1 MASRNPETQPTLTLH
16 AEFLPNIRQTTLY
29 ITLPTNLDPIISLSE
44 SRRAV
49 TVSLPEPYDD
59 VSETI
64 KLPARVNEA
73 ARRVLEGR
81 QHTGTGNGT
90 RQKGELGS
98 ISRPGSGNWDERELS
113 FRMQIDPGDTGGGLL
128 RPDDEVTSEEYVPWM
143 AGDMGSYTRLGCRG
157 CGKVVLDCA
166 PAPAPGDTGSGWV
179 WKDLPS
185 GNWAE
190 MMDFWHC
197 HKPDTH
203 DHDHGDHTVSIEERN
218 SQVKGYGAANQVVAS
233 SGTGLVDVATFLV
246 AEGDCRGLQ
255 IQNENSK
262 KTSITCT
269 QCNALIGLEDPIAN
283 GWRLLKAALSA
294 YTPSTTEEKGT
305 WHTHPTET
313 VVAAQLL
320 ELVERES
327 ARRFVVHYSGK
338 DGLLLWVF
346 NPDLRYS
353 TTSTSHSTT
362 TTAHRGMKILF
373 QETSTVEDLLS
384 PENGK
389 PSSLSLEELKLPS
402 DIYKSVYQTLV
413 ERNAMLPVSARGF
426 REWRVGILERF
437 ERSLNTE

>member
-1 MASRNPETQPTLTLH
+1 MASRNPETKPTLTLH

-29 ITLPTNLDPIISLSE
+29 ITLPMNLEPIISLSE

-90 RQKGELGS
+90 RQKGESGS
-98 ISRPGSGNWDERELS
+98 ISGPGSGNWDERELS
-113 FRMQIDPGDTGGGLL
+113 FRMQIDPGDTSGGLL
-128 RPDDEVTSEEYVPWM
+128 RPDDEVTSEKYVPWM
-143 AGDMGSYTRLGCRG
+143 AGDMGSYTQLGCRG

-166 PAPAPGDTGSGWV
+166 PAPTPGDTGSKWV

-255 IQNENSK
+255 VRGFSLSYLIILFYFSHLYAYDRATRRRPIHSMAWSSIQLPYTN
-262 KTSITCT
+262 
-269 QCNALIGLEDPIAN
+269 
-283 GWRLLKAALSA
+283 LSSMR
-294 YTPSTTEEKGT
+294 Y
-305 WHTHPTET
+305 
-313 VVAAQLL
+313 L
-320 ELVERES
+320 ELWWLK
-327 ARRFVVHYSGK
+327 GK
-338 DGLLLWVF
+338 GSYPPRD
-346 NPDLRYS
+346 
-353 TTSTSHSTT
+353 
-362 TTAHRGMKILF
+362 
-373 QETSTVEDLLS
+373 
-384 PENGK
+384 
-389 PSSLSLEELKLPS
+389 
-402 DIYKSVYQTLV
+402 
-413 ERNAMLPVSARGF
+413 GF
-426 REWRVGILERF
+426 RPYPAASSHGCCILC
-437 ERSLNTE
+437 RSLITFSVNFGH

>member
-255 IQNENSK
+255 VRGFSLSYLMFF
-262 KTSITCT
+262 SIFH
-269 QCNALIGLEDPIAN
+269 IYM
-283 GWRLLKAALSA
+283 R
-294 YTPSTTEEKGT
+294 TTGQQEGGPFIP
-305 WHTHPTET
+305 W
-313 VVAAQLL
+313 L
-320 ELVERES
+320 
-327 ARRFVVHYSGK
+327 G
-338 DGLLLWVF
+338 
-346 NPDLRYS
+346 LRYNCPIL
-353 TTSTSHSTT
+353 TSQ
-362 TTAHRGMKILF
+362 A
-373 QETSTVEDLLS
+373 
-384 PENGK
+384 
-389 PSSLSLEELKLPS
+389 
-402 DIYKSVYQTLV
+402 
-413 ERNAMLPVSARGF
+413 
-426 REWRVGILERF
+426 
-437 ERSLNTE
+437 